1 MSALAKVGAGIRN
14 AWRHYRW
21 RWHEPGG
28 KADSWNPVTGREKE
42 YPGPSPTAGPA
53 TTNASTARA
62 ATQTSRRT
70 NG

>member
-42 YPGPSPTAGPA
+42 YPRPKPYRWPGHHQREHGQGGDTDQPA
-53 TTNASTARA
+53 D
-62 ATQTSRRT
+62 
-70 NG
+70 